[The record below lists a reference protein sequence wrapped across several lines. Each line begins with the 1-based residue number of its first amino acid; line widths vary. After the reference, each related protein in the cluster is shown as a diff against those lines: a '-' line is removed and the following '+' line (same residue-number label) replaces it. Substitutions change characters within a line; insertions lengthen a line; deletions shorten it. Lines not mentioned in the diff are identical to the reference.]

1 MRDDRY
7 WMAKALAQAAN
18 AGRRGEVPIGA
29 VLVKD
34 GQVIGRGYNLREV
47 KQDPCAHAE
56 LLAIRQAAR
65 RLGAWRL
72 TGTTLYVTLEPC
84 PMCMGAILL
93 ARIDRLVFGS
103 FDPKAG
109 AAGSLYDLT
118 NDRRFNH
125 RVEVTSGIRGDECSA
140 ILSDFFRELRRQKKA
155 LRQERDEIPTDPVG
169 E

>member
-1 MRDDRY
+1 
-7 WMAKALAQAAN
+7 
-18 AGRRGEVPIGA
+18 

-34 GQVIGRGYNLREV
+34 GVVVGRGYNLREG

-65 RLGAWRL
+65 RLGVWRL

-93 ARIDRLVFGS
+93 ARVERLVFGC

-125 RVEVTSGIRGDECSA
+125 RVEVASGVRGDECSA
-140 ILSDFFRELRRQKKA
+140 MLSDFFRELRLRKKA
-155 LRQERDEIPTDPVG
+155 ARNG
-169 E
+169 EPASAE